1 MTPSVTD
8 APELEVEIERLP
20 GSEAKLTVVAP
31 IEEVDRAISRALRQL
46 SGQIRL
52 PGFRPGK
59 APASVVE
66 RAVGWSAVQHE
77 AVDILLPELYERAVR
92 QAELD
97 PVAQPRVG
105 EAELERGTP
114 FRFVAT
120 VGIRPDVTLGDY
132 HDIRVAVARKDV
144 ADEDI
149 SGTLEAL
156 RQRYAQ
162 LIDAGDR
169 GVQAGDVVTADLTM
183 RHGDD
188 VVGTPGQAQTLDL
201 ERGELLPG
209 MAEQLLGATVGGD
222 PVEITLTLPEEYARE
237 ELRGELVVIT
247 AEVTRI
253 QAKELPA
260 LDDNLAAI
268 AGHGETLEELRDF
281 IREQIASEQAVEAD
295 RDQANAV
302 MEALLGIAKM
312 EVPEAMIQAE
322 IDNQVQSLERRLAEA
337 GLTLEAL
344 LQAQGSSL
352 EQLRGERRQA
362 AVESVR
368 LDLALGEVAKRE
380 GISITDTELKVALAE
395 ILPKGTS
402 AAARDRLGPPIRREL
417 AVGRARELLIGLA
430 SSGETAPS
438 APEG

>member
-1 MTPSVTD
+1 MAPSITD
-8 APELEVEIERLP
+8 APELDVEIERLP
-20 GSEAKLTVVAP
+20 GSEAKLTVTAP
-31 IEEVDRAISRALRQL
+31 VEEVDRAIGRALRQL

-66 RAVGWSAVQHE
+66 RAVGWSAVQQE
-77 AVDILLPELYERAVR
+77 AIDILLPELYERAVR
-92 QAELD
+92 QSELD

-120 VGIRPDVTLGDY
+120 VGVRPDVALGDY
-132 HDIRVAVARKDV
+132 RGIRAPIVPKEV
-144 ADEDI
+144 ADEDVT
-149 SGTLEAL
+149 GTLDAL

-162 LIDAGDR
+162 LVDAGDR
-169 GVQAGDVVTADLTM
+169 EVQEGDVVTAALTM
-183 RHGDD
+183 RHGEE
-188 VVGTPGQAQTLDL
+188 VVGTPDQTQTLDL

-209 MAEQLLGATVGGD
+209 MAEQLLGATVGGE
-222 PVEITLTLPEEYARE
+222 PVEITLTLPEEYPRE

-247 AEVTRI
+247 AEVSRI

-268 AGHGETLEELRDF
+268 AGHGETLDELKDF
-281 IREQIASEQAVEAD
+281 IREQIGAEQAVEAD
-295 RDQANAV
+295 REQANAV
-302 MEALLGIAKM
+302 MEALLAVTKV
-312 EVPEAMIQAE
+312 EVPEAMIQVE
-322 IDNQVQSLERRLAEA
+322 IDNQVRSLERRLAEA
-337 GLTLEAL
+337 GVTLDAL

-368 LDLALGEVAKRE
+368 LDLALGEVAKLE
-380 GISITDTELKVALAE
+380 GIIISDEELKVALSQ
-395 ILPKGTS
+395 IVPKGTT
-402 AAARDRLGPPIRREL
+402 AAARERLAPTMRREL
-417 AVGRARELLIGLA
+417 VVGRARDLLIGLA
-430 SSGETAPS
+430 RGADTAPS
-438 APEG
+438 TS